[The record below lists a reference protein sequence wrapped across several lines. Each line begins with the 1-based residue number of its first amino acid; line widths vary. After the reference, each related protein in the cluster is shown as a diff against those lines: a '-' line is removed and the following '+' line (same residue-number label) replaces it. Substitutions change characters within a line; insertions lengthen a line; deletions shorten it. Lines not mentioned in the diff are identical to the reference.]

1 MGGIGVTAWDAAASS
16 LSPPNVH
23 PGDSGG
29 FPEDSKAEITAE
41 VNQRVLGDIG
51 GGMADGG
58 GIGGGGIGGRRQD
71 LRLLWLCWLLLLTS
85 KFAADGGGD
94 AADGCA
100 FAVAG
105 SATAIALL

>member
-29 FPEDSKAEITAE
+29 FPEDSKAEITTE
-41 VNQRVLGDIG
+41 VNHRVL
-51 GGMADGG
+51 G
-58 GIGGGGIGGRRQD
+58 GIGGGTADGGRRQD

-85 KFAADGGGD
+85 KFAADGCGD

-100 FAVAG
+100 YAVAG
-105 SATAIALL
+105 PATAIALL

>member
-1 MGGIGVTAWDAAASS
+1 M
-16 LSPPNVH
+16 H

-29 FPEDSKAEITAE
+29 FPETSKAEITAE
-41 VNQRVLGDIG
+41 VNQRVLGGIGGGIG
-51 GGMADGG
+51 GGMADA
-58 GIGGGGIGGRRQD
+58 GRRQD
-71 LRLLWLCWLLLLTS
+71 LRLLWLCWLLLTS
-85 KFAADGGGD
+85 NFAADCGGD

>member
-41 VNQRVLGDIG
+41 VNQRVLG
-51 GGMADGG
+51 
-58 GIGGGGIGGRRQD
+58 GIGGGTVDAGRRQD
-71 LRLLWLCWLLLLTS
+71 LRLLWLCWLLLTS
-85 KFAADGGGD
+85 NFAADCGGD

>member
-41 VNQRVLGDIG
+41 VNHRVLGGIGGGIG
-51 GGMADGG
+51 GGMADA
-58 GIGGGGIGGRRQD
+58 GRRQD
-71 LRLLWLCWLLLLTS
+71 LRLLWLCWLLLTS
-85 KFAADGGGD
+85 NFAADCGGD

>member
-41 VNQRVLGDIG
+41 VNQRVLGGIG
-51 GGMADGG
+51 GGMADA
-58 GIGGGGIGGRRQD
+58 GRRQD
-71 LRLLWLCWLLLLTS
+71 LRLLWLCWLLLTS
-85 KFAADGGGD
+85 NFAADGGGD

>member
-29 FPEDSKAEITAE
+29 FPEESKAEIQAE
-41 VNQRVLGDIG
+41 VNQRVLGGIG
-51 GGMADGG
+51 GGMADA
-58 GIGGGGIGGRRQD
+58 GRRQD
-71 LRLLWLCWLLLLTS
+71 LRLLWLCWLLLTS
-85 KFAADGGGD
+85 NFAADGGGD

>member
-41 VNQRVLGDIG
+41 VNQRVLGGIG
-51 GGMADGG
+51 GGMAD
-58 GIGGGGIGGRRQD
+58 GGRRQD

>member
-1 MGGIGVTAWDAAASS
+1 MGGIGVTAWDAAASG
-16 LSPPNVH
+16 LSTPNVH

-29 FPEDSKAEITAE
+29 FPETSKAEITAE
-41 VNQRVLGDIG
+41 VNQRVLGGID
-51 GGMADGG
+51 GGMADGS
-58 GIGGGGIGGRRQD
+58 RRQD

-100 FAVAG
+100 YAVAG

>member
-29 FPEDSKAEITAE
+29 FPEESKAEIQAE
-41 VNQRVLGDIG
+41 VNQRVLG
-51 GGMADGG
+51 
-58 GIGGGGIGGRRQD
+58 GIGGGTVGAGRRQD
-71 LRLLWLCWLLLLTS
+71 LRLLWLCWLLLTS
-85 KFAADGGGD
+85 NFAADGGGD

>member
-29 FPEDSKAEITAE
+29 FPEESKAEIQAE
-41 VNQRVLGDIG
+41 VNQRVLGAIG
-51 GGMADGG
+51 GGTVVA
-58 GIGGGGIGGRRQD
+58 GRRQD
-71 LRLLWLCWLLLLTS
+71 LRLLWLCWLLLTS
-85 KFAADGGGD
+85 NFAADGGGD

>member
-41 VNQRVLGDIG
+41 VNQRVLG
-51 GGMADGG
+51 
-58 GIGGGGIGGRRQD
+58 GIGGGTADAGRRQD
-71 LRLLWLCWLLLLTS
+71 LRLLWLCWLLLTS
-85 KFAADGGGD
+85 NFAADCGGD